1 MNQLYVNNDFSR
13 QQLLETFEPE
23 NTTWLVPTLQQK
35 LVLQQHILPKFG
47 VLPERAFFRVNEF
60 WQLLLKQYCPELKIV
75 SKAWMQTRLDH
86 WLENQ
91 TWSVAR
97 SKGAGNI
104 LLQYLQHML
113 PALSADHG
121 QELMSEW
128 FQENPSAFIRWGHWA
143 QLAFQ
148 AWEFIKT
155 ENMLLAE
162 WTPAF
167 LNQLDEI
174 DYNYKL
180 IIDLNYDLSPL
191 EAEVFFKI
199 NCEKQLLVENEAL
212 MDIYKDDYLSYQLLF
227 EKINTELDFKALES
241 KGHCE
246 YQRFSSQL
254 GELKN
259 LCAELKE
266 LIQSGVPAQNIAV
279 LAPQI
284 EDYWALM
291 HSFFREEGLPVQKR
305 QSLHLHSLP
314 HIMSWFAKIH
324 KHIERPEF
332 FELETDFSA
341 NFDEYSMSYSE
352 LKQQFININSDADF
366 QKLAKKHGLEE
377 VKIIEKQGP
386 FKKFVEFATGL
397 YTSSDTDSL
406 VSILSRAYLDLQ
418 PEVVLPYSQ
427 WLKYLKTLTAKIEV
441 SERKLADGII
451 CENLEAFHPWG
462 QEYIFVLGLTDENI
476 KGQQSLCAINHYEVS
491 NVGQSTGFYF
501 KRPETKNLEIKL
513 HQLIYQNKNAKLYLS
528 FAESDFQGELQAP
541 AKLWI
546 LKALEQGEDIQKIRS
561 PKLCSWDQVQ
571 RQSPAAMQ
579 NYRSLEEQEFNTQYQ
594 ALLQDMGQE
603 SPPKLQSNLSEVN
616 LSVSKMES
624 YLKCPF
630 IFTSEKLLAL
640 QSLPDLDLDLDHLTT
655 GRVMHSLFEKIVQN
669 KSFIYE
675 SEVIDQYL
683 NEICEEY
690 KIIFFE
696 DFLKN
701 NFFQRYHK
709 MAENFILFESNWRK
723 DFPET
728 QTVGTELR
736 IKSFWNTE
744 EKNFDHSVGQA
755 FFGSIDRVDKDEQGQ
770 YVILDYKSS
779 GAGQTNHGSWVK
791 NKKLQLALYAMAIEA
806 GATSL
811 PAGPVVGAFYFNV
824 KDMKRDKGFQVSD
837 QPQSLLPEK
846 PSRHIAVSLEQKQ
859 QLYTEISDLFN
870 TAVEKLNSGYVH
882 ADPEDIKECN
892 SCDWSELCRAP
903 HLN

>member
-1 MNQLYVNNDFSR
+1 MNQLDVNNDFSR
-13 QQLLETFEPE
+13 QQWLETFEPE

-60 WQLLLKQYCPELKIV
+60 WQLLLKQNCPELKIV

-113 PALSADHG
+113 PALSTPNG

-143 QLAFQ
+143 QLSFQ
-148 AWEFIKT
+148 AWNFIT
-155 ENMLLAE
+155 EQKMLLAE
-162 WTPAF
+162 WAPAF

-174 DYNYKL
+174 DYNYNL

-199 NCEKQLLVENEAL
+199 NCEKKLLVENEAL
-212 MDIYKDDYLSYQLLF
+212 IEIYKDDFLSYQLLF
-227 EKINTELDFKALES
+227 EKLNTELKPKALTTKAE
-241 KGHCE
+241 CE

-259 LCAELKE
+259 LCAHLKE
-266 LIQSGVPAQNIAV
+266 LIHSGVPAQKIAV

-291 HSFFREEGLPVQKR
+291 YSFFREEGLQVQKR

-314 HIMSWFAKIH
+314 HIMSWFAKLH

-341 NFDEYSMSYSE
+341 HIEDYSLSYSE
-352 LKQQFININSDADF
+352 LKQQFVNIHSDQDF
-366 QKLAKKHGLEE
+366 AQLAEKNDLKHSSLQ
-377 VKIIEKQGP
+377 EKQGS
-386 FKKFVEFATGL
+386 FTEFVEFATEL

-406 VSILSRAYLDLQ
+406 VTILSRAYLDLQ
-418 PEVVLPYSQ
+418 PEVILPYSQ
-427 WLKYLKTLTAKIEV
+427 WLKYLKSLTAKIEV

-462 QEYIFVLGLTDENI
+462 QDYIFVLGLTDENI

-491 NVGQSTGFYF
+491 SIGQSTGFYF
-501 KRPETKNLEIKL
+501 KRPETKSLEIKL
-513 HQLIYQNKNAKLYLS
+513 HQLIHQCDSAKLFLS
-528 FAESDFQGELQAP
+528 FAEADLQGELQAP

-546 LKALEQGEDIQKIRS
+546 LKALEQGEDIQKIKT
-561 PKLCSWDQVQ
+561 PKFCTWDQIQ
-571 RQSPAAMQ
+571 RQTPESIQ
-579 NYRSLEEQEFNTQYQ
+579 NYRGIDSRPFSVQYH
-594 ALLQDMGQE
+594 ALLQDMGEELPIKTQND
-603 SPPKLQSNLSEVN
+603 LTEVS

-630 IFTSEKLLAL
+630 IFTSEKLFSL

-655 GRVMHSLFEKIVQN
+655 GRVMHALFEKIVQN
-669 KSFIYE
+669 KTFNYQV
-675 SEVIDQYL
+675 EVIEAYL
-683 NEICEEY
+683 NQICDEY
-690 KIIFFE
+690 QVVFFE
-696 DFLKN
+696 QFLKN
-701 NFFQRYHK
+701 NFFSRYQN
-709 MAENFILFESNWRK
+709 MAENFILFESQWRK
-723 DFPET
+723 DYPET

-736 IKSFWNTE
+736 IKSFWNTND
-744 EKNFDHSVGQA
+744 KNFNLENGQA
-755 FFGSIDRVDKDEQGQ
+755 FFGSIDRVDQDPQGN
-770 YVILDYKSS
+770 YVIIDYKSS
-779 GAGQTNHGSWVK
+779 GIGQTNHSSWVK

-811 PAGPVVGAFYFNV
+811 PKGPVVGAFYFNV
-824 KDMKRDKGFQVSD
+824 KEMKRDKGFQVVD
-837 QPQSLLPEK
+837 QSQSLLPE
-846 PSRHIAVSLEQKQ
+846 PSRYISVTTEQKQ
-859 QLYTEISDLFN
+859 QLYNEISELFN
-870 TAVEKLNSGYVH
+870 SAVEDLKSGLIH
-882 ADPEDIKECN
+882 ANPEDIKECN
-892 SCDWSELCRAP
+892 TCDWSELCRAP